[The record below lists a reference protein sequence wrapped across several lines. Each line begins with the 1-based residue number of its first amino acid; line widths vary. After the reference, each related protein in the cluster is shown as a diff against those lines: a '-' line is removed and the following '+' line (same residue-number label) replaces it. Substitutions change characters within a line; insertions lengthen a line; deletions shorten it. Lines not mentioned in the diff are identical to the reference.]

1 LLHPTHP
8 AAGHKNDIQFS
19 DMPKSRRPKTK
30 PQENYVPQASSASAT
45 TTKLL
50 QKRRKNNE
58 WQQLLELKREE
69 FAKRMAECDAR
80 QAELKK
86 KCKDLRKRVQTKEQ
100 EVTAA
105 KSLELYCNPNC
116 VCLLNKPVHP
126 QTVLNY
132 KLPFPPHDPTYSSQ
146 VQETRSKI
154 DRATKK
160 QQEEKGFQEQKDEEI
175 KEKRTTVTQEEVE
188 YEELIKKLERTNKF
202 KQYLDMVCEQNEG
215 YFEDVDAITH
225 RYDSLSATEA
235 LSKAKEEASGELIKS
250 ERDILA
256 KFSKRATTEVVEKN
270 AQMAQMRTSLD
281 NLRSHLK
288 DQSAEA
294 LKRMDEQQKRV
305 KDLGSIHMAVDN
317 LYNRCFV
324 LGKEKQNK
332 ATLQEID
339 RIKGM
344 AEKERIENMLTRLST
359 YYEDIHAISKDAKD
373 HPKKPEQ
380 NYSRPIKTEKK
391 KGEKK
396 KSAGEDKGVAKAD
409 TGSSVA
415 NTEFKGGEE
424 RRSSVPSKER
434 RNSQISASARSN
446 QGASESRPQSGHSVK

>member
-1 LLHPTHP
+1 MTVLPPVDGALQTSAKDNKAFMTEGPDG
-8 AAGHKNDIQFS
+8 GHKNDIQFS

-100 EVTAA
+100 EV
-105 KSLELYCNPNC
+105 
-116 VCLLNKPVHP
+116 
-126 QTVLNY
+126 
-132 KLPFPPHDPTYSSQ
+132 
-146 VQETRSKI
+146 QETRSKI

-188 YEELIKKLERTNKF
+188 YEELVKKLERTNKF

-250 ERDILA
+250 ERDILT

-396 KSAGEDKGVAKAD
+396 KSAGDDKGVAKAD
-409 TGSSVA
+409 TGSSAA
-415 NTEFKGGEE
+415 NTEVKAGEE
-424 RRSSVPSKER
+424 RRTSLPQKER
-434 RNSQISASARSN
+434 RKSASEMSTRSN
-446 QGASESRPQSGHSVK
+446 HGASESRPQSGHSIK